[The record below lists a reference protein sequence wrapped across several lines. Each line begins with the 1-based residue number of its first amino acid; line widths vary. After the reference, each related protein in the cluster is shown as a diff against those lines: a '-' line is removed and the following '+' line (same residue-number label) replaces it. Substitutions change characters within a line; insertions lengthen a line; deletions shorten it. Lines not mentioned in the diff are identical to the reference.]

1 MSTHEGTNSPHIHIP
16 KVGTLV
22 AVWATLIV
30 LTFTTAEV
38 ATFDLHEWNIVIAM
52 VIACTKATLV
62 AWIFMGVRHT
72 SQLTKLFCVGGLV
85 FLTILLLITFSD
97 YSSRSWTYH
106 AKPWATNPALGTS
119 K

>member
-1 MSTHEGTNSPHIHIP
+1 MSTNGNSHSHVHIP

-38 ATFDLHEWNIVIAM
+38 ATINLGEWNIVVAM
-52 VIACTKATLV
+52 LIACIKATLV

-72 SQLTKLFCVGGLV
+72 PKLTKLFCVGGLI
-85 FLTILLLITFSD
+85 FLSILLLITFSD
-97 YSSRSWTYH
+97 YSSRGWTYH
-106 AKPWATNPALGTS
+106 SSPWATNKALGTS